1 MKLFTQRGLNARML
15 LSIGFTVAVGLALLA
30 TAITLSAVRSAHADA
45 FALSHKTA
53 DEVAARLEGR
63 LGSAMST
70 VRTLSMSLGEMVNS
84 GNADRAVADALLRG
98 ALQGVPDCLGLWTV
112 WEPGA
117 FDGRDAEFA
126 GKPGH
131 DATGRYVPY
140 WNRAS
145 GHIAVEPNKDY
156 TVEGAGDYYLLAKR
170 SNEETVTEPYF
181 YKINGQEILMASLV
195 VPVRNKNGAFVGAVG
210 IDLPLATLAAEV
222 GREKVGE
229 TGYVALVSN
238 RGMYIAHP
246 STERWGKP
254 MVESEPWVQP
264 FLGHI
269 QRGQS
274 FETEA
279 FSATLNDNTFRFA
292 SAVDIGAAKTP
303 WAVSV
308 TARESEMLAGARE
321 LRNTIIVM
329 SALMLAFVL
338 AIVWWIARGIA
349 KPVRDIA
356 GELGAGADHVAS
368 ASTQVS
374 SAGQTLATG
383 ASEQAAS
390 LEETSS
396 SLEEMA
402 SMTKRNA
409 EHAAAAK
416 SLAAET
422 RATASSGQV
431 DMRQMAA
438 AMDDLR
444 TASASVAKIVKTI
457 DEIAFQTN
465 ILALNAAVEAARAGE
480 AGAGFAVVAEEV
492 RNLAQRSASA
502 AKETAETIGQA
513 VRMSELG
520 ASLSGKVAV
529 GFNEIADKTQ
539 RLDGLV
545 AEIAQASHEQNEGLQ
560 QINTAVRQMDT
571 VTQGNASGA
580 EESASAAEEL
590 NSQAATLKECVNQ
603 LLRIVNGHS
612 ADQLPVTPVLASA
625 KSRRSAPS
633 SPFATAAVAPDD
645 FFAPAPARMA
655 TRSSDDHVS
664 A

>member
-1 MKLFTQRGLNARML
+1 MKILSQRGLNTRML
-15 LSIGFTVAVGLALLA
+15 LSIGLAVFAGLAVLTVAISLRVVR
-30 TAITLSAVRSAHADA
+30 TAHDDA
-45 FALSHKTA
+45 FALNHKTA
-53 DEVAARLEGR
+53 AEIAARLENR
-63 LGSAMST
+63 LGSPLGTA
-70 VRTLSMSLGEMVNS
+70 RTLGGSLGELVTH
-84 GNADRAVADALLRG
+84 GKADRAVADALLRG
-98 ALQGVPDCLGLWTV
+98 ALQTVPDAIGIWTV

-126 GKPGH
+126 NQPGH

-145 GHIAVEPNKDY
+145 GRIAVEANKDY
-156 TVEGAGDYYLLAKR
+156 TVEGAGDYYLLPKR
-170 SNEETVTEPYF
+170 TNQETVTEPYL
-181 YKINGQEILMASLV
+181 YKIDGKEVLMTSLV
-195 VPVRNKNGAFVGAVG
+195 VPVHRKDGTFVGAVG
-210 IDLPLATLAAEV
+210 IDLPLATLAAEIAQ
-222 GREKVGE
+222 EKVGE

-238 RGMYIAHP
+238 QGVYVAHP
-246 STERWGKP
+246 KVERCGKP
-254 MVESEPWVQP
+254 MVESDSWAQT

-269 QRGQS
+269 QGGRG

-279 FSATLNDNTFRFA
+279 FSRTLNDNTFRFG
-292 SAVDIGAAKTP
+292 SPVDIGAAKTP
-303 WAVSV
+303 WCVSV
-308 TARESEMLAGARE
+308 TVREGEVLASARE
-321 LRNTIIVM
+321 LRTNIIVI
-329 SALMLAFVL
+329 SAIVLGFVM
-338 AIVWWIARGIA
+338 AIVWWIARGIS
-349 KPVRDIA
+349 KPVREIA
-356 GELGAGADHVAS
+356 NELGAGADHVAS

-409 EHAAAAK
+409 EHASAAK
-416 SLAAET
+416 TLAAET
-422 RATASSGQV
+422 RATASSGQA
-431 DMRQMAA
+431 DMKQMAT
-438 AMDDLR
+438 AMEDLR
-444 TASASVAKIVKTI
+444 KASASVAKIIKTI

-502 AKETAETIGQA
+502 AKETAETIGEA

-520 ASLSGKVAV
+520 ASLSGKVAA
-529 GFNEIADKTQ
+529 GFNDIAQKTQ
-539 RLDGLV
+539 RLDGIV

-560 QINTAVRQMDT
+560 QINTAVRQMDS

-590 NSQAATLKECVNQ
+590 NSQALTLKECVNQ
-603 LLRIVNGHS
+603 LLKIVNGHGAS
-612 ADQLPVTPVLASA
+612 QLPVTPVLASA
-625 KSRRSAPS
+625 GSRRLAP
-633 SPFATAAVAPDD
+633 AAAAAPVSDD
-645 FFAPAPARMA
+645 FFAPARGHEK
-655 TRSSDDHVS
+655 HVS